1 MLLAFIVLGII
12 VTSLIYLAN
21 KKEQAGGWHDK
32 GKKSIVPL
40 ISTSAILGIGIG
52 GFIDGILLH
61 QILQWHEML
70 SNKLPPIDL
79 VAKSVNMF
87 WDGVF
92 HAFTLIVT
100 TIGIFFLFSLLSRRD
115 VIISKRLFIGGMVL
129 GWGLFNIVEGV
140 IDHHILKLHN
150 VREISDN
157 VDAWNY
163 GFLVVSVFMIV
174 GAVWAIFSD
183 SKLSNS

>member
-1 MLLAFIVLGII
+1 
-12 VTSLIYLAN
+12 
-21 KKEQAGGWHDK
+21 
-32 GKKSIVPL
+32 
-40 ISTSAILGIGIG
+40 
-52 GFIDGILLH
+52 
-61 QILQWHEML
+61 ML